1 MITEV
6 YDALKEAG
14 APEDKARKAA
24 EVMAA
29 GDTNHSELL
38 RQFERLEG
46 RFNTMTWMLG
56 INITLTLLVL
66 GRLFIGK

>member
-1 MITEV
+1 MIAEI
-6 YDALKEAG
+6 YDALKHAG
-14 APEDKARKAA
+14 ASEDKARKAA

-29 GDTNHSELL
+29 GKHTDLL

-46 RFNTMTWMLG
+46 RFKPMTWILG